1 MESIIDT
8 KKTVQ
13 ALAAL
18 AQETRLDIFRLLVQA
33 GPTGLA
39 AGEIGA
45 ELKLAP
51 ATLSFHLKEL
61 SRAGLIT
68 ARQDGRYIYYSA
80 NFVQMGTLVG
90 FLTENC
96 CARDGL
102 DCAPVAC
109 CAPPVTAATAI
120 KAIKAARVSTTAAT
134 KAASKSTAAAPR
146 RKSISPAQPEFKPK
160 RKGVKA

>member
-1 MESIIDT
+1 MET
-8 KKTVQ
+8 NAAVG

-18 AQETRLDIFRLLVQA
+18 AQETRLGIFRLLVEA

-39 AGEIGA
+39 AGEVGA
-45 ELKLAP
+45 ELEIAP

-61 SRAGLIT
+61 SHAGLVV
-68 ARQDGRYIYYSA
+68 ARQEGRFIFYSA
-80 NFVQMGTLVG
+80 NFEQMGALVG

-102 DCAPVAC
+102 DCAPAAC
-109 CAPPVTAATAI
+109 CAPPT
-120 KAIKAARVSTTAAT
+120 TTA
-134 KAASKSTAAAPR
+134 PR
-146 RKSISPAQPEFKPK
+146 SKSISPAQPKPK